1 METIPLGATG
11 LTVSRLGLGL
21 AALGRP
27 GYLNVGHDRDLPGHR
42 TVAGLEQQTHGVL
55 DAARA
60 VGITYVDVARSYGR
74 AEQFLADWL
83 TERSVPPGEGV
94 VGSKWGYTYTANW
107 KVDADV
113 HEVKEHSRANLDR
126 QIEES
131 RTLLGDHLRLY
142 QIHSA
147 TDESGVLE
155 NEEVLSRLAELRDD
169 GLVIG
174 LTTSGPEQATMIRRA
189 IEVEAGGRRLFG
201 TVQATWNLL
210 EPSAAPA
217 LAEAHDAGLGIIV
230 KEAVANGRLTRRD
243 PQVALRLEG
252 LVPGASADAIALAAV
267 LAQPWSDVVLSGAAT
282 TAHLNDNLDALEI
295 PTAAVANLPDIS
307 EGPDRYWQ
315 TRRGLAWT

>member
-1 METIPLGATG
+1 METIPLGDTG
-11 LTVSRLGLGL
+11 LTVSRVGLGL

-27 GYLNVGHDRDLPGHR
+27 GYLNLGHGVDLEGHR
-42 TVAGLEQQTHGVL
+42 TVVGLEQQTHGVL
-55 DAARA
+55 DAARE
-60 VGITYVDVARSYGR
+60 VGITYFDAARSYGR

-83 TERSVPPGEGV
+83 AARAVPPPAGV
-94 VGSKWGYTYTANW
+94 VGSKWGYTYTADWN
-107 KVDADV
+107 VDADV

-147 TDESGVLE
+147 TDESGVLD
-155 NEEVLSRLAELRDD
+155 NEEVLSRLAETRDD

-174 LTTSGPEQATMIRRA
+174 LTTSGPDQTAMIRRA
-189 IEVEAGGRRLFG
+189 IEIEVGGRRLFG

-210 EPSAAPA
+210 ETSAGPG

-243 PQVALRLEG
+243 PEIASRLEG
-252 LVPGASADAIALAAV
+252 LVPEASADAIALAAA

-282 TAHLNDNLDALEI
+282 TAHLDDNLGALDI
-295 PTAAVANLPDIS
+295 PTEAVTDLPDIS
-307 EGPDRYWQ
+307 EPPGRYWR